1 MEDMILFHK
10 LYIYLNML
18 IYQINWSPNEVLIE
32 ILGFSIYVYSLMFIL
47 AFFVGF
53 KLFQSFFIKENVN
66 QKYLDPMLVYMVIS
80 IFLGARLGEVFFYQ
94 WGYYQNH
101 LVEILLPIQESPNS
115 SLLGLIDGYEF
126 TGYRGLA
133 SHGAAI
139 GVFIGL
145 YLFIKRYNF
154 KNFLWIF
161 DRLTIPISI
170 GGAFVRIG
178 NFFNSEIL
186 GKYTD
191 SNWGIIFENRG
202 ETLPRHP
209 AQLYESL
216 GYIILFFI
224 LYRLYQSQNVRD
236 RQGILSGYFL
246 IGLCFIRFM
255 VEFVKESQG
264 GIESFL
270 PGLSTGQWLS
280 IPFIILGLILLLKK
294 KRDIRSVN

>member
-1 MEDMILFHK
+1 MIQFHK
-10 LYIYLNML
+10 LYIYLSML
-18 IYQINWSPNEVLIE
+18 INQIKWSPNETLIE
-32 ILGFSIYVYSLMFIL
+32 IGGFSIYIYSLMFIL
-47 AFFVGF
+47 AFILGYNLV
-53 KLFQSFFIKENVN
+53 KSFFVKEKIDE
-66 QKYLDPMLVYMVIS
+66 KYLDPMLIYMVVS

-101 LVEILLPIQESPNS
+101 LIEILLPIQESPNS
-115 SLLGLIDGYEF
+115 SLLGLIDGYKF
-126 TGYRGLA
+126 TGFRGLA

-145 YLFIKRYNF
+145 YLFIKKYKF

-186 GKYTD
+186 GKYTNSD
-191 SNWGIIFENRG
+191 WGIIFENRG

-216 GYIILFFI
+216 GYLILFF
-224 LYRLYQSQNVRD
+224 LL
-236 RQGILSGYFL
+236 RQVYKTDKKNKEGYL
-246 IGLCFIRFM
+246 IGLFFVGMFCIRFII
-255 VEFVKESQG
+255 EFIKESQG
-264 GIESFL
+264 GFEEILGVF
-270 PGLSTGQWLS
+270 STGQWLS
-280 IPFIILGLILLLKK
+280 IPFVLLGLFLMFFVPKK
-294 KRDIRSVN
+294 V

>member
-1 MEDMILFHK
+1 MILFHK

-18 IYQINWSPNEVLIE
+18 IYQINWSPDEVLIE
-32 ILGFSIYVYSLMFIL
+32 IFGFSIYVYSLMFIL

-53 KLFQSFFIKENVN
+53 KLFQSFFIKENID

-294 KRDIRSVN
+294 KGDIRSVN

>member
-1 MEDMILFHK
+1 MILFHK
-10 LYIYLNML
+10 LYIYLKML
-18 IYQINWSPNEVLIE
+18 IYQINWSPDEVLIE

-53 KLFQSFFIKENVN
+53 KLFQSFFIKENVD

-145 YLFIKRYNF
+145 
-154 KNFLWIF
+154 
-161 DRLTIPISI
+161 
-170 GGAFVRIG
+170 
-178 NFFNSEIL
+178 
-186 GKYTD
+186 
-191 SNWGIIFENRG
+191 
-202 ETLPRHP
+202 
-209 AQLYESL
+209 
-216 GYIILFFI
+216 
-224 LYRLYQSQNVRD
+224 
-236 RQGILSGYFL
+236 
-246 IGLCFIRFM
+246 
-255 VEFVKESQG
+255 
-264 GIESFL
+264 
-270 PGLSTGQWLS
+270 
-280 IPFIILGLILLLKK
+280 
-294 KRDIRSVN
+294 